1 MEEDEGIAVAGRAQ
15 VPAAREASALTF
27 SIESGVMVMSLMARS
42 SSRAL
47 RKPTKPTS
55 TGSENS
61 VDQGPVAGSI
71 VHVETG
77 GPVRPNCSENGNA
90 PGRSPSTNRTL
101 AR

>member
-1 MEEDEGIAVAGRAQ
+1 MVIA
-15 VPAAREASALTF
+15 
-27 SIESGVMVMSLMARS
+27 LMARS

-47 RKPTKPTS
+47 RKPTNPTS

-77 GPVRPNCSENGNA
+77 GPVRPNCSESGSA
-90 PGRSPSTNRTL
+90 PGPLAVDEPHVGAVAARRQREAAVVHDAQRLRLGTQSRARPS
-101 AR
+101 A